1 MYGVWSLSH
10 LEIASE
16 SKPSEIRADFLVLPL
31 YIGLEGLAHLYSL
44 KIAQVSKRAEQAAV
58 GSAGFSIMVLL
69 MMSQPRFLNTQI
81 ACLHII

>member
-10 LEIASE
+10 LKIASE

-44 KIAQVSKRAEQAAV
+44 KIAQVSKRAE
-58 GSAGFSIMVLL
+58 
-69 MMSQPRFLNTQI
+69 
-81 ACLHII
+81 